1 MFNQVQLI
9 IPATGIGSRFKA
21 RGMSTS
27 KPLITPNGESFLSHI
42 FSMYPEVKDP
52 LIILNKQDSQID
64 LILQEINKLKPEA
77 QIVKINQHKLGPS
90 YTIWEA
96 RKYIN
101 REKKI
106 IVNYIDFYA
115 CWNWHDMYDQL
126 SNRDGSILTYT
137 GFHPHMLLN
146 TKYAYVK
153 LNENAL
159 ISDIK
164 EKESFTTSPMSENAS
179 AGAYGYKNG
188 EILLNALSY
197 QLSNNLTVNSEFYNS
212 LSFQYMLEKKM
223 KVGIINAEHFFQW
236 GTPEDLLEWQS
247 IFNLFRKI
255 RCVNR
260 KPSKS
265 KIAGAAIILAA
276 GQGTRLLEVTTTP
289 KPLTKILGKDL
300 WTFSLDAIHN
310 LKNKYLA
317 KNNLFKIDEEIYDL
331 NILNF
336 EKPTF
341 GQADTAFQ
349 SISNLSD
356 ELQGPISFLS
366 CDNII
371 FNEDL
376 ENSHKE
382 ENDFDLLIWATK
394 HYLPAEINHSGFSWV
409 NVDENNYVNNLHFKT
424 HPVDKN
430 DSYVIIGNFTFR
442 NLTTAKHYLKNC
454 LDKRDDTRSEVYLD
468 HVIEE
473 MLQDKLKVKVHL
485 IDNFYSVG
493 TKTEFDIIKY
503 WERCEHFNELTTR
516 GLSS

>member
-1 MFNQVQLI
+1 MFNQIQLI
-9 IPATGIGSRFKA
+9 IPATGIGSRFKE
-21 RGMSTS
+21 RGVSTS

-52 LIILNKQDSQID
+52 LIILNKQDRQID
-64 LILQEINKLKPEA
+64 HILQEINKLKPEA

-96 RKYIN
+96 RNYIN

-126 SNRDGSILTYT
+126 SNCDGSILTYT

-164 EKESFTTSPMSENAS
+164 EKESFTTSPMLENAS
-179 AGAYGYKNG
+179 AGAYGYKTG
-188 EILLNALSY
+188 EILLDALSY
-197 QLSNNLTVNSEFYNS
+197 QLSKNLTVNSEFYNS
-212 LSFQYMLEKKM
+212 LSFQYMLEGKM
-223 KVGIINAEHFFQW
+223 KVGIINADHFFQW
-236 GTPEDLLEWQS
+236 GTPEDLFEWQS
-247 IFNLFRKI
+247 FFSLFRKI
-255 RCVNR
+255 HSVNKKR
-260 KPSKS
+260 SNT
-265 KIAGAAIILAA
+265 KIEGAAVILAA
-276 GQGTRLLEVTTTP
+276 GQGSRLINVTTTP

-310 LKNKYLA
+310 LEYKYLA
-317 KNNLFKIDEEIYDL
+317 KNNLFKINEELYDL

-336 EKPTF
+336 EKPTS

-366 CDNII
+366 CDNLI
-371 FNEDL
+371 FSEDF
-376 ENSHKE
+376 ENAHKE
-382 ENDFDLLIWATK
+382 TNDFDLLIWAKK
-394 HYLPAEINHSGFSWV
+394 HYLPAEINRSGFSWV
-409 NVDENNYVNNLHFKT
+409 SVNEKKYVNNLCLKNY
-424 HPVDKN
+424 PVDLN
-430 DSYVIIGNFTFR
+430 NSYVIIGNFTFK
-442 NLTTAKHYLKNC
+442 NLSTAKHYLHKC
-454 LDKRDDTRSEVYLD
+454 LNKIDDTRSEIYLD
-468 HVIEE
+468 HVIVE
-473 MLQDKLKVKVHL
+473 MLQDKLRVKIHE
-485 IDNFYSVG
+485 INDFYSVG
-493 TKTEFDIIKY
+493 TETEFDVIKY
-503 WERCEHFNELTTR
+503 WERCEHFNKLTMK
-516 GLSS
+516 GLIS